1 MCSLQV
7 YIPLLLDLTRVNH
20 KYLSHDLRSA
30 RRNKIR
36 EGRDTQ
42 HTSYWTVH
50 LEIWTFGSLR
60 KTTTSQQRQRK
71 KDLQKETMELDE
83 IIAYKLKTA
92 TYVIELDVFSGQPNP
107 IIEVSEDKR
116 QDIKIFDNH
125 RTFQSSG
132 LASTPGYRGF
142 IVHKRTSH
150 KRATLEIIKLTV
162 GKGKSA
168 YLESKLLRMFPGS
181 GSGPVSRQVYTHVEQ
196 WIDVCTHL
204 EMSKTSANSKEKKG
218 KGDPT
223 QLYQLPDY
231 NPDLWNTSAITR
243 LKNSTYNYATNIQT
257 NTFSKPGRGNGVI
270 NWGTTQ
276 HILDGCNADGLKERT
291 DGELPSER
299 ENTGAIALAVWYAD
313 DSKVEFTNQISDF
326 IFYRQDSDMMWSYKS
341 GQKSVTNRDGDGKLI
356 SNPSKAA
363 LHPFRFVCYFGN
375 NSSVHI
381 C

>member
-83 IIAYKLKTA
+83 IIA
-92 TYVIELDVFSGQPNP
+92 
-107 IIEVSEDKR
+107 
-116 QDIKIFDNH
+116 
-125 RTFQSSG
+125 

-181 GSGPVSRQVYTHVEQ
+181 GSGPVSRQ
-196 WIDVCTHL
+196 CTHL

-299 ENTGAIALAVWYAD
+299 ENTGAIALAVWA
-313 DSKVEFTNQISDF
+313 T
-326 IFYRQDSDMMWSYKS
+326 
-341 GQKSVTNRDGDGKLI
+341 DG
-356 SNPSKAA
+356 
-363 LHPFRFVCYFGN
+363 
-375 NSSVHI
+375 
-381 C
+381 